1 LLCFYISNHFQE
13 KTGTNEKQL
22 ISMVYALSDNP
33 IPHLI
38 FLFILLLLLLIDYL
52 FLVGNKKVF
61 TFATVKRNE

>member
-1 LLCFYISNHFQE
+1 
-13 KTGTNEKQL
+13 
-22 ISMVYALSDNP
+22 MVDALPDNP